1 MSKPGG
7 DPSSGIS
14 LGDVL
19 RLPKRHPVPEKTTE
33 VILSEIERAANTPLP
48 REQRRKRMVELRHQ
62 IDELQRQGLALGADT
77 YGLPPAVIL
86 GARLVQREQVKR
98 VERHEHPA

>member
-1 MSKPGG
+1 MGMLLVMCPNTGQ
-7 DPSSGIS
+7 PIAI
-14 LGDVL
+14 LL
-19 RLPKRHPVPEKTTE
+19 PEKMTE